1 MQAQSSQG
9 GKSGKRQIARC
20 YRCRGS
26 TARTQPSCNFF
37 DSGHVH
43 WQKLR
48 DAGATPGTLAQ
59 VEAAI
64 KRRVEAEAHLTRAEL
79 TGDGVTRKMKI
90 GLICALTLTAF
101 SAASALL
108 CCYGGDH

>member
-1 MQAQSSQG
+1 MSAQSRQG

-26 TARTQPSCNFF
+26 TSRTQPSCNFF
-37 DSGHVH
+37 DSGRVH

-79 TGDGVTRKMKI
+79 TGDGVARKI